1 MEEKHES
8 FFSFL
13 PARRTQGT
21 RTGQPP
27 RRPAEDTDTAA
38 PADRP
43 PPTAAP
49 ALTGADPAEADPP
62 APGRRPGSGEGA
74 LASAMRYR
82 AEAQTVPSGG
92 ELRLETAELHGE
104 GIRTSGDGGLL
115 LEPGRY
121 LSSFAADAAGETDC
135 GAVFALNGVT
145 LPFTAARHP
154 GDGRLALTAVLDLIG
169 TAILTVENNCGGT
182 VTYRSAVLTAV
193 RLS

>member
-1 MEEKHES
+1 MDH
-8 FFSFL
+8 FFVSSG
-13 PARRTQGT
+13 PDPGDPDRSGR
-21 RTGQPP
+21 P
-27 RRPAEDTDTAA
+27 RPAPAEATGTAA
-38 PADRP
+38 PAEDPAPLRLRRPRPDGADRAGDRRP
-43 PPTAAP
+43 RPGGDED
-49 ALTGADPAEADPP
+49 ALT
-62 APGRRPGSGEGA
+62 
-74 LASAMRYR
+74 SAMRYR

-169 TAILTVENNCGGT
+169 TAILTVENNCGGA

>member
-1 MEEKHES
+1 MDH
-8 FFSFL
+8 FFVSSGPEPGDPDRSGRAC
-13 PARRTQGT
+13 PA
-21 RTGQPP
+21 
-27 RRPAEDTDTAA
+27 PAEAMGTAA
-38 PADRP
+38 PAEDPDRRLRP
-43 PPTAAP
+43 HRLRPD
-49 ALTGADPAEADPP
+49 GEDPDG
-62 APGRRPGSGEGA
+62 GRRPRRTPDRPGGAEGG

-92 ELRLETAELHGE
+92 ELRLEISEIHGE

-115 LEPGRY
+115 LEPGQY
-121 LSSFAADAAGETDC
+121 LCSFTADAAGEADC